1 MTDSPTRN
9 LNVMPEMRAL
19 AEHSVEQ
26 AKSTFDD
33 LMAATQRAVSTVEDR
48 TAAAQATAREL
59 HGQAM
64 GFAERNVAAWFDF
77 AQELLRAKDAEH
89 MLKLH
94 ADFMASQMQALTE
107 QARELTRQAA
117 AAAGNSGQPRA

>member
-1 MTDSPTRN
+1 
-9 LNVMPEMRAL
+9 MPEMHAL

>member
-26 AKSTFDD
+26 AKNTFDD
-33 LMAATQRAVSTVEDR
+33 LMAATQRAVSTFEGR

-59 HGQAM
+59 QGKAM

-89 MLKLH
+89 MVKLH
-94 ADFMASQMQALTE
+94 ADFVTSQMQALTE
-107 QARELTRQAA
+107 QARELARQVA
-117 AAAGNSGQPRA
+117 AAAGNSGQPGA